1 MNTHAHIASSLL
13 CQGRPRRR
21 SLFAEVAAATL
32 AGNATGFHS
41 GMHLPAPERSLAK
54 DQMLA
59 LPAVDTRLVCLEGEL
74 WLTRD
79 GDIEDY
85 ILGPGQGFD
94 ARRGDKLTV
103 QALRPSRVRLDA
115 V

>member
-1 MNTHAHIASSLL
+1 MNANAHIAYSLI

-41 GMHLPAPERSLAK
+41 GMYMPALERSLAK
-54 DQMLA
+54 DQMFA
-59 LPAVDTRLVCLEGEL
+59 LPASDTRLVCVDGEL
-74 WLTRD
+74 WLTRN

-85 ILGPGQGFD
+85 ILRPGQGFV
-94 ARRGDKLTV
+94 ARRGDRVTV
-103 QALRPSRVRLDA
+103 QALQPSRIRLDA

>member
-1 MNTHAHIASSLL
+1 MNASFHIASSLL

-21 SLFAEVAAATL
+21 SLFAEVAAATF

-41 GMHLPAPERSLAK
+41 GMYMPALERSLAK
-54 DQMLA
+54 DQMFA
-59 LPAVDTRLVCLEGEL
+59 LPAADTRLVCLEGEL

-79 GDIEDY
+79 GDFEDY

-94 ARRGDKLTV
+94 AKRGDKLTV
-103 QALRPSRVRLDA
+103 QALRPSRIRLDA
-115 V
+115 I

>member
-1 MNTHAHIASSLL
+1 MNSDAHIASSLI

-32 AGNATGFHS
+32 AGNATGFHP
-41 GMHLPAPERSLAK
+41 GMHIPALERTLAK
-54 DQMLA
+54 DQMFA
-59 LPAVDTRLVCLEGEL
+59 LSAADTRLVCLEGEL

>member
-1 MNTHAHIASSLL
+1 MDANTHIASTLL

-21 SLFAEVAAATL
+21 SLFAEMAAATL

-41 GMHLPAPERSLAK
+41 GMHLPAPERTLAK
-54 DQMLA
+54 DQMFA

-103 QALRPSRVRLDA
+103 QALRPSRVRFDA

>member
-1 MNTHAHIASSLL
+1 MPAPAISSASLICAS
-13 CQGRPRRR
+13 RSRRAMTLR
-21 SLFAEVAAATL
+21 DNEAATRDSHATEFQEGMLESGRRQL
-32 AGNATGFHS
+32 AKGD
-41 GMHLPAPERSLAK
+41 MLVLPAIDA
-54 DQMLA
+54 
-59 LPAVDTRLVCLEGEL
+59 TLVCLEGEL

-85 ILGPGQGFD
+85 ILGPGQSFD

-103 QALRPSRVRLDA
+103 QALRPSRIRLDA

>member
-1 MNTHAHIASSLL
+1 MNANAYVASSLI

-32 AGNATGFHS
+32 TGNATGFQK
-41 GMHLPAPERSLAK
+41 GMHIPALERSLAK
-54 DQMLA
+54 DQMFA
-59 LPAVDTRLVCLEGEL
+59 MPAADTRLVCLEGEL

-94 ARRGDKLTV
+94 ARRGDRLTL
-103 QALRPSRVRLDA
+103 QALQPSRIRLDPL
-115 V
+115 

>member
-1 MNTHAHIASSLL
+1 MNANVHIGSSLL
-13 CQGRPRRR
+13 CQGRPQRR
-21 SLFAEVAAATL
+21 SLFAEMAAATP

-41 GMHLPAPERSLAK
+41 GMLIPALERTLAK
-54 DQMLA
+54 DQMFA
-59 LPAVDTRLVCLEGEL
+59 LPAADMRLVCLEGEL

-94 ARRGDKLTV
+94 ARRGDKVTV
-103 QALRPSRVRLDA
+103 QALRPSRIRLDA